1 MIMTT
6 RWIPLLIAASALAQA
21 PAAPDRKAMYEKDIK
36 PLMERSCVSCHG
48 GKDAQGKMRTRGGF
62 RADSLAA
69 LEKGGKE
76 QGTGITWGKP
86 MESAVYLLAKADRND
101 ELAMPPKKS
110 KAQPLTA
117 AELETLRRWIETSR

>member
-1 MIMTT
+1 
-6 RWIPLLIAASALAQA
+6 
-21 PAAPDRKAMYEKDIK
+21 
-36 PLMERSCVSCHG
+36 
-48 GKDAQGKMRTRGGF
+48 
-62 RADSLAA
+62 
-69 LEKGGKE
+69 
-76 QGTGITWGKP
+76 

>member
-1 MIMTT
+1 MTL
-6 RWIPLLIAASALAQA
+6 RLAPLLLAAAALAQT
-21 PAAPDRKAMYEKDIK
+21 PAAPDRKAMYEKEIK

-48 GKDAQGKMRTRGGF
+48 GKDAQGKVRARGRF
-62 RADSLAA
+62 KADSLEA

-86 MESAVYLLAKADRND
+86 MESSVYLLSKANRDD
-101 ELAMPPKKS
+101 DLAMPPRKS

-117 AELETLRRWIETSR
+117 AELETLRRWIETSK

>member
-1 MIMTT
+1 MTS
-6 RWIPLLIAASALAQA
+6 RLLPLLLAAVALAQT

-48 GKDAQGKMRTRGGF
+48 GKDAQGKVRVRGGY
-62 RADSLAA
+62 RADSIAS

-76 QGTGITWGKP
+76 QGAGITWGKP
-86 MESAVYLLAKADRND
+86 MESSLYLLAKANRTDD
-101 ELAMPPKKS
+101 LAMPPRKS

-117 AELETLRRWIETSR
+117 AELETLRRWIETSK